1 MIRTLKYS
9 ALTFATVVGCAA
21 HAATPVRSCE
31 SLANVPLQDVTITV
45 AMTVPAGSFTAAN
58 GQTFANM
65 PSFCLVHGVAAPTSE
80 SVINFEV
87 WIPIANWNGRF
98 NGVGNGGLAGTISY
112 SAMAPVVQQG
122 FAAASTDTG
131 HVPAEPQTWLLSR
144 ERIIDYS
151 YRGLHLT
158 TQHSKSLIAALYGSG
173 PAYSYYTG
181 CSTGGKQGLMEA
193 QRFPEDYDGLV
204 AGDPAN
210 YWTMQMASEV
220 WDGQAT
226 FGPNNL
232 PTAKLPMVN
241 SAVLASCVNNGGG
254 LPTDAFLTNPDSC
267 NFDPGV
273 LQCVG
278 ADAPTCLTAAQ
289 VAAVRQ
295 IYQGPTNP
303 TTGANE
309 YPGLPRGS
317 EVGWGPAGGQFVIN
331 RTVAQG
337 SGVSSFDWFRF
348 AVFNNPSWDYTT
360 LNFDT
365 DVALNNAIFAPI
377 TNSTDP
383 NVFPLRARGGKLI
396 MYHGYADP
404 LIPPENTINYFQSVV
419 DLELQQVPM
428 VTDPAFRRMMA
439 LGKTQVFARL
449 FLVPGMYHCAGGP
462 GPTTFDFL
470 TPLTQWVEAGVPPQR
485 VVASHVESGVPTYT
499 RPLCVYPASAYYG
512 GSGPTSD
519 ASSFVCR

>member
-1 MIRTLKYS
+1 MIRTVKYC
-9 ALTFATVVGCAA
+9 ALAFASLLGCAA

-31 SLANVPLQDVTITV
+31 SLAAVSLQNVTITV
-45 AMTVPAGSFTAAN
+45 AKTVAAGSFTAPN

-65 PSFCLVHGVAAPTSE
+65 PSFCQVHGVAAPTSV

-131 HVPAEPQTWLLSR
+131 HVSAEPQTWLLSQDR
-144 ERIIDYS
+144 VIDYS
-151 YRGLHLT
+151 YRGFHLT
-158 TQHSKSLIAALYGSG
+158 TQYAKSLIAALYGSG

-226 FGPNNL
+226 FGAANL
-232 PTAKLPMVN
+232 PTAKLPIVN
-241 SAVLASCVNNGGG
+241 SAVLAACGNNDGG
-254 LPTDAFLTNPDSC
+254 LPNDAFLTNPDSC

-273 LQCVG
+273 LQCPG
-278 ADAPTCLTAAQ
+278 ADAPTCLTAPQ
-289 VAAVRQ
+289 VAAVRK

-365 DVALNNAIFAPI
+365 DIANNNAIFGPI
-377 TNSTDP
+377 TNATDA
-383 NVFPLRARGGKLI
+383 NIFPLRARGGKLI
-396 MYHGYADP
+396 LYHGYADP
-404 LIPPENTINYFQSVV
+404 LIPPENTINYYNNVV
-419 DLELQQVPM
+419 NLELQQVP
-428 VTDPAFRRMMA
+428 VVSDPAFRQRMA

-470 TPLTQWVEAGVPPQR
+470 TPLTQWVEAGVAPER
-485 VVASHVESGVPTYT
+485 VVASHVESGTTTYT
-499 RPLCVYPASAYYG
+499 RPLCSWPASAFYS
-512 GSGPTSD
+512 SGPTTD